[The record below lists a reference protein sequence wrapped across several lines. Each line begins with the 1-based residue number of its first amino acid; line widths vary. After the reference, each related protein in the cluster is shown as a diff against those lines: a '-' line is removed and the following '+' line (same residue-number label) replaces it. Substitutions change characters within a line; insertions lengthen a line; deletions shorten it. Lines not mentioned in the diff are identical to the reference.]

1 MCLPLPD
8 GYTGAVLQCQQQE
21 AAEPAAV
28 GSQEAGTLSP
38 GGEDPPAG
46 ASTNWVASEGFS
58 RLHYY
63 NHDAAPLRGDA
74 LRRCLEW
81 TSLAAAVHAPVDPAT
96 LQATVQPQAG

>member
-28 GSQEAGTLSP
+28 GSQEAGTLSA